1 MTVTQAEWDNIKAT
15 ARKSTR
21 IDGEDLPYLDLG
33 PPTGPNLI
41 FTNGALLTMDFWK
54 YQAPV
59 FAQFFR
65 TIVYDYR
72 ESGPRANNPEGFTAD
87 LADIIEQ
94 LDLAPVTIIASSMG
108 GLFTARYAADHPELL
123 NGMVICSSFPRF
135 PQRLLVNLGLVGSY
149 FVPTRVLAS
158 RSRVLVCGD
167 RDKELG
173 DLFMRT
179 VSAMASRTVRNR
191 YMILRNTRIHDVLP
205 RIKGVPTLIMS
216 GTLDE
221 DVPSE
226 HGKYLADHIDG
237 AEYKLLEGGGHL
249 GYFEQHDQFNT
260 IVLDW
265 LKSKGL
271 FRSPGSGGSGAVSG
285 LNQGKFAAPPW
296 RADLR
301 GVNSKPR
308 AL

>member
-1 MTVTQAEWDNIKAT
+1 MTVTQDEWNNLKASAT
-15 ARKSTR
+15 STIR

-33 PPTGPNLI
+33 PREAPNLI

-59 FAQFFR
+59 FAKYFR

-72 ESGPRANNPEGFTAD
+72 ESGPRADNAEGFTAD
-87 LADIIEQ
+87 LADIIEK
-94 LDLAPVTIIASSMG
+94 LDLAPVTVIASSMG
-108 GLFTARYAADHPELL
+108 GLFAMRYAAEHPERL

-135 PQRLLVNLGLVGSY
+135 PQRLMITVGMIGSY
-149 FVPTRVLAS
+149 LGPTRVLAS

-179 VSAMASRTVRNR
+179 VSAMSNRTVRNR
-191 YMILRNTRIHDVLP
+191 YMILRNTRNHDVLQH
-205 RIKGVPTLIMS
+205 IKGVPTLIMS

-221 DVPSE
+221 DVPAE

-237 AEYKLLEGGGHL
+237 AEYTLLEGGGHL
-249 GYFEQHDQFNT
+249 GYFEQHDQFNE

-265 LKSKGL
+265 LKTNRL
-271 FRSPGSGGSGAVSG
+271 LP
-285 LNQGKFAAPPW
+285 APT
-296 RADLR
+296 A
-301 GVNSKPR
+301 
-308 AL
+308 

>member
-1 MTVTQAEWDNIKAT
+1 MTLTQADWDNIKAT
-15 ARKSTR
+15 ARKSIR

-33 PPTGPNLI
+33 PRDAPNLV

-59 FAQFFR
+59 FAQYFR

-72 ESGPRANNPEGFTAD
+72 QSGPRANNAEGFTAD

-108 GLFTARYAADHPELL
+108 GLFTTRYAADHPDRLS
-123 NGMVICSSFPRF
+123 GMVICSSFPRF
-135 PQRLLVNLGLVGSY
+135 PQRLMINVGLVGSY
-149 FVPTRVLAS
+149 VVPTSFLAR

-167 RDKELG
+167 RDRELG

-179 VSAMASRTVRNR
+179 VSAMPRRTVRNR
-191 YMILRNTRIHDVLP
+191 YLILRNTRNHDVLP

-221 DVPSE
+221 DVPVE

-237 AEYKLLEGGGHL
+237 AEFKLLEGGGHL

-260 IVLDW
+260 IALDW
-265 LKSKGL
+265 LRTKGL
-271 FRSPGSGGSGAVSG
+271 LPSRTG
-285 LNQGKFAAPPW
+285 
-296 RADLR
+296 
-301 GVNSKPR
+301 
-308 AL
+308 

>member
-1 MTVTQAEWDNIKAT
+1 MTFTQADWDNIKAT
-15 ARKSTR
+15 ARKSIR

-33 PPTGPNLI
+33 PRDAPNLV

-59 FAQFFR
+59 FAQHFR

-72 ESGPRANNPEGFTAD
+72 ESGPRANNADGFTAD

-108 GLFTARYAADHPELL
+108 GLFTARYAADHPDRL

-135 PQRLLVNLGLVGSY
+135 PQRLMINVGLVGSY
-149 FVPTRVLAS
+149 VVPTSFLAG

-167 RDKELG
+167 RDRELG

-179 VSAMASRTVRNR
+179 VSAMPRRTVRNR
-191 YMILRNTRIHDVLP
+191 YLILRNTRNHDVLP

-221 DVPSE
+221 DVPVE

-237 AEYKLLEGGGHL
+237 AEFKLLEGGGHL
-249 GYFEQHDQFNT
+249 GYFEQHDRFNT
-260 IVLDW
+260 IALDW
-265 LKSKGL
+265 LRTKGL
-271 FRSPGSGGSGAVSG
+271 LPSRTG
-285 LNQGKFAAPPW
+285 
-296 RADLR
+296 
-301 GVNSKPR
+301 
-308 AL
+308 